1 MAFAEQVR
9 DVVIGISIDGKPY
22 ALWKAI
28 FTPDHVLIGF
38 ECFELLGFN
47 EHYLDVKDLTQSLYV
62 GVQNFVKYTKV
73 TTQKTPYQ
81 YWMYHAGIK
90 PNPAQ
95 FIFS

>member
-9 DVVIGISIDGKPY
+9 DVVIGISSDGKYY
-22 ALWKAI
+22 ALWRAL
-28 FTPDHVLIGF
+28 FGADHVLVGF

-47 EHYLDVKDLTQSLYV
+47 EHYLDVKDTNQSLYV

-90 PNPAQ
+90 PDPVK
-95 FIFS
+95 FIF

>member
-9 DVVIGISIDGKPY
+9 DVVIGISPERKAY
-22 ALWKAI
+22 VLWKAI
-28 FTPDHVLIGF
+28 FAPDHVLIGF

-47 EHYLDVKDLTQSLYV
+47 EHYLDVKDLKQSLYI
-62 GVQNFVKYTKV
+62 GVQNFVNYTKV

-90 PNPAQ
+90 PDPAK
-95 FIFS
+95 FVFS